1 MIDSTIITD
10 PYIFCLENTL
20 SKYRCKKIIDKFEMS
35 ADKHHQ
41 GCTAG
46 GVNLDVKNSTDLQ
59 ISKHDDWKKEDNL
72 FFNII
77 NTSVQKYF
85 EYLNSKSNLQMF
97 TTGKS
102 FGYNLGTNH
111 VTDTGYQIQ
120 KTIPGKGYIWHNDYE
135 HDSQKSRMLTYIL
148 YLNNVEE
155 GWTQFY
161 NGDQISPR
169 AGRVVIF
176 PATWTYVHQ
185 GYPPLQNKYLM
196 TGWIHANLEPN
207 DKIKTG

>member
-1 MIDSTIITD
+1 
-10 PYIFCLENTL
+10 
-20 SKYRCKKIIDKFEMS
+20 
-35 ADKHHQ
+35 
-41 GCTAG
+41 
-46 GVNLDVKNSTDLQ
+46 
-59 ISKHDDWKKEDNL
+59 
-72 FFNII
+72 
-77 NTSVQKYF
+77 
-85 EYLNSKSNLQMF
+85 MF

-102 FGYNLGTNH
+102 FEYNLGTNN

-120 KTIPGKGYIWHNDYE
+120 KTNSGKGYIWHNDYE
-135 HDSQKSRMLTYIL
+135 HDSQKSRMLTYII
-148 YLNNVEE
+148 YLNDVEE

-185 GYPPLQNKYLM
+185 GYPPLQNKFLI
-196 TGWIHANLEPN
+196 TGWIHSNLEPN